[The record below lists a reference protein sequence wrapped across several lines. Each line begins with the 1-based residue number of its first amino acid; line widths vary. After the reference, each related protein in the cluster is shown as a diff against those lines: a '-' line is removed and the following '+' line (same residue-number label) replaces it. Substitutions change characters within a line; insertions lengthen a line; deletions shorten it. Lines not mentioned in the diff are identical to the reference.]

1 MGDKTLGGIGRLF
14 INDKLLTEVYY
25 CVRQDRPNAPI
36 YGSIVFLTAG
46 IEVPNDTNCISKI
59 IVAISF
65 SPSSKT
71 QLSGSPPTLVLQTM
85 APFIQP
91 ESHPDLAHL
100 LQHISQSNIS

>member
-46 IEVPNDTNCISKI
+46 IEVPNDTTSYKLYFEDNRCYIILSLFKDPTERFTPYSCI
-59 IVAISF
+59 ANDGTFYPTRIS
-65 SPSSKT
+65 S
-71 QLSGSPPTLVLQTM
+71 
-85 APFIQP
+85 
-91 ESHPDLAHL
+91 
-100 LQHISQSNIS
+100 